1 MFEID
6 RIDFGTAQTIGR
18 QQQFACTML
27 TLAGFVPEVGVECE
41 FDKRKNVHTQRQSVE
56 FSNEKSEIS
65 RRQISRQN
73 TDEHTAEYWQNGR
86 PTAAAC
92 TRTTDNKNENQ
103 NVKCEIDLFLSHD
116 TIVFSFRFDRDDS
129 MQFVAWSGMI
139 PSRLRLNA
147 IKISENINLH
157 EKIIITDQVKRRRC
171 ITDYTDFQTIC
182 VAELN
187 IPVVN

>member
-18 QQQFACTML
+18 QQQFACAVL
-27 TLAGFVPEVGVECE
+27 TLAGFIPEVGVECE
-41 FDKRKNVHTQRQSVE
+41 FDERKNVHTQRQFVE

-86 PTAAAC
+86 PTATTC

-103 NVKCEIDLFLSHD
+103 NVKCEIDLFSRMTQL
-116 TIVFSFRFDRDDS
+116 SFRFDS
-129 MQFVAWSGMI
+129 IEMI
-139 PSRLRLNA
+139 RYNSWHGV
-147 IKISENINLH
+147 E
-157 EKIIITDQVKRRRC
+157 
-171 ITDYTDFQTIC
+171 
-182 VAELN
+182 
-187 IPVVN
+187 